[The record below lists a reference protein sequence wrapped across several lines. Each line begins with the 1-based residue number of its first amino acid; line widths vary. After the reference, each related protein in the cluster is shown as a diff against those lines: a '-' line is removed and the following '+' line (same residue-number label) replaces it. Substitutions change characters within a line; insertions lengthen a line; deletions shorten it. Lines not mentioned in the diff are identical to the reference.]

1 MNRSG
6 LAIGG
11 SEGGGTLCAS
21 VVLFLVA
28 ALSLARD
35 RHQSRGRKKLLS
47 MMFVHSFPHKAPSL
61 PSPLGCHT
69 VDGTKQSVG
78 RRAYCLYI
86 WSFPKSLAKIRQELS
101 VHGAEITSH
110 HPRLNKLFRS
120 SVQIYKKH
128 PE

>member
-28 ALSLARD
+28 ALSLARDRD

-78 RRAYCLYI
+78 RKAYCLF
-86 WSFPKSLAKIRQELS
+86 S
-101 VHGAEITSH
+101 
-110 HPRLNKLFRS
+110 
-120 SVQIYKKH
+120 
-128 PE
+128 